1 MASILQ
7 ELAKSNR
14 KSHSMKR
21 YTKPKIYHGGS
32 GYDLSKRWYVYYSYL
47 HPTTGKMVQQ
57 PPVYYKINQ
66 QFKTKKGRLHELRE
80 LRDDVEGLLKKGFSP
95 YNKEPQQN
103 KYSTQAALAFA
114 LSIKKNTLKETSYKD
129 YESRVATFSRYLD
142 EKHLLDHD
150 IKAIDK
156 RTVMAFLNDMLG
168 KSSAR
173 NRNNTKTV
181 LSALF
186 GALEDNEIIERNFFR
201 NIKNLHSK
209 PERNKAYSQKQAD
222 EIFELLAVENA
233 YLLLF
238 LKFVAYGF
246 LRPIEVCR
254 LKVGDINFDE
264 KTLTVRAKNKA
275 LKTKTI
281 PDLLLSEIEFL
292 SNKNKEHWIFT
303 PDGIGASNTSEIN
316 RRDYFSKQFLKVK
329 KQLSLEANYTM
340 YSFRHTFTIRLYRE
354 LRKTYAPN
362 QAKSELMLIT
372 GHSTMSALEKY
383 LRDIDAEL
391 PEDYSAML

>member
-7 ELAKSNR
+7 ELAKPNSQAN
-14 KSHSMKR
+14 SMKK
-21 YTKPKIYHGGS
+21 YTTPKIYHGGS
-32 GYDLSKRWYVYYSYL
+32 EYDLSKRWYVYYSYL
-47 HPTTGKMVQQ
+47 HPTTGKMAQQ
-57 PPVYYKINQ
+57 PPVYHKINQ
-66 QFKTKKGRLHELRE
+66 QFKTKKERLRELRE
-80 LRDDVEGLLKKGFSP
+80 LRDDIERLLKKGFTP
-95 YNKEPQQN
+95 YAQEAQQT
-103 KYSTQAALAFA
+103 KHSAQAALAFA

-129 YESRVATFSRYLD
+129 YDNRVAIFSRYLD
-142 EKHLLDHD
+142 EKHLLNHD

-156 RTVMAFLNDMLG
+156 RVVMAFLNNILS

-186 GALEDNEIIERNFFR
+186 SVLEDNEIIERNFFH

-209 PERNKAYSQKQAD
+209 PTRNKAYTQKQAD
-222 EIFELLAVENA
+222 EIFDWLKKTPT
-233 YLLLF
+233 LLLF
-238 LKFVAYGF
+238 IKFVAYGF

-281 PDLLLSEIEFL
+281 PNLLLAELEFL
-292 SNKNKEHWIFT
+292 KDENKEHWIFT
-303 PDGIGASNTSEIN
+303 PEGVGSSDTTEKN

-329 KQLSLEANYTM
+329 KKLNLEENYTM
-340 YSFRHTFTIRLYRE
+340 YSFRHTFTTKVYRE
-354 LRKTYAPN
+354 LRKQFSPH

-372 GHSTMSALEKY
+372 GHSTMTALEKY